1 MADIFQEVDDDLK
14 KDRAAAW
21 WKRYGRYVIGLAVAV
36 VAGTA
41 AYQAWTAYDLDQR
54 GARSDAYAAALAL
67 AGEPSGQERAISEL
81 SELASDDDTYGMLA
95 SFDEARLLAAADRT
109 DEAVV
114 IWDRIAASHG
124 NDEAFGAVA
133 TLLSVMHQVDDGDV
147 ESLRARLEPLA
158 VAGNAFRPTATELLA
173 TLALRDNDKQTA
185 RDLFTEL
192 SDDLTAPPGIRA
204 RATQMIEALKD

>member
-1 MADIFQEVDDDLK
+1 MADIFQEVEDDLK
-14 KDRAAAW
+14 KDRATAW
-21 WKRYGRYVIGLAVAV
+21 WKRYGRYVIGLAVAI

-41 AYQAWTAYDLDQR
+41 AYQAWTAYDLEQR
-54 GARSDAYAAALAL
+54 GARSDAYASALAL
-67 AGEPSGQERAISEL
+67 AAGQSDEAKALSDL
-81 SELASDDDTYGMLA
+81 SEIASGDDTYGMLA
-95 SFDEARLLAAADRT
+95 SFDEARLLAAADKT

-114 IWDRIAASHG
+114 IWDRIAAKQG
-124 NDEAFGAVA
+124 TDQAFGAVA

-147 ESLRARLEPLA
+147 ESLKARLEPLA
-158 VAGNAFRPTATELLA
+158 VTGNAFRPTATELLA
-173 TLALRDNDKQTA
+173 TLALRENDRQTA